1 MENYFCMSL
10 RVMSNFV
17 KKYINEKITTM
28 GLTSFQCGVL
38 HYVYENTK
46 NGAVVFQKNLEDFFV
61 TSKSSMSDLLQSLES
76 KGLIM
81 RVSSENGDS
90 RKKEI
95 TLTDEGKRMNDLTD
109 KILDEVEQFFLSSL
123 DEGEKEDLFKI
134 FDKFSE
140 RMERK
145 VWVLM

>member
-38 HYVYENTK
+38 HYIYENTK
-46 NGAVVFQKNLEDFFV
+46 NGSVVFQKNLEDFFV

-81 RVSSENGDS
+81 RVSPEKGDS

-123 DEGEKEDLFKI
+123 DEEEKEDLFKI
-134 FDKFSE
+134 FGKFNE

-145 VWVLM
+145 V

>member
-81 RVSSENGDS
+81 RVSPENGDS

-134 FDKFSE
+134 FDKFNE

-145 VWVLM
+145 V